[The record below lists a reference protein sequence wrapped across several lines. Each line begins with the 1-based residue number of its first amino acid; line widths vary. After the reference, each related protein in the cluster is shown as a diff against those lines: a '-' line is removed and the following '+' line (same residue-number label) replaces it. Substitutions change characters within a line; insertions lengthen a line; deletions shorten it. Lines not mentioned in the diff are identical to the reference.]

1 MLSHAHPGTASR
13 FSWGRLQASI
23 EGVGELRLEHSALR
37 SSWRQQPNPEELTQP
52 MPNQLTDRQVL
63 AAIALTLVVVI
74 GLVFLS
80 VKPHQERE
88 PGLLWRDQ
96 PNQPTKSLAI

>member
-1 MLSHAHPGTASR
+1 
-13 FSWGRLQASI
+13 
-23 EGVGELRLEHSALR
+23 
-37 SSWRQQPNPEELTQP
+37 

-74 GLVFLS
+74 GLVLLS

-96 PNQPTKSLAI
+96 PNQTTKSLAI